1 MPYLVS
7 DNMTGNPWQG
17 RQKAAVR
24 YGLDLPDLLIM
35 SFDKPSMGQQGS
47 EIIPPRE

>member
-1 MPYLVS
+1 MPYLGP
-7 DNMTGNPWQG
+7 DNMTGNP
-17 RQKAAVR
+17 RQDRQEAAVR
-24 YGLDLPDLLIM
+24 YGRDLPDLLIM